1 MDLSKLTN
9 EELLKLKS
17 KFAGEVS
24 KKTYGTSSSES
35 SVQVANPAPKISK
48 RPSYTQDF
56 IKVEIPKAN
65 EYNKEIDL
73 KDLEI
78 KQIDYSLAKIFIK
91 ENHYSH
97 TIPSSVKVSLGFY
110 YKEELKT
117 AIIYGAPVG
126 RNVTNWLQVE
136 HSNCLE
142 LVRLFS
148 AEGMPKN
155 TESYCISKSFQF
167 LKQNYPQYKY
177 LISYADPNHGHC
189 GYIYQATN
197 WKYVGIQ
204 RRILKER
211 IILIDGKEVHS
222 RTLNAKHGS
231 NADDKLKEIY
241 GDRLEIKGA
250 LKKYVY
256 LMCLGN
262 HKECKEWY
270 NKFTFLPYPKA
281 HNDIIEGKAQ

>member
-1 MDLSKLTN
+1 MDLSKLSN
-9 EELLKLKS
+9 EELLKLKT

-24 KKTYGTSSSES
+24 KKTCGTSSSES
-35 SVQVANPAPKISK
+35 SVQVANPAPIKI
-48 RPSYTQDF
+48 
-56 IKVEIPKAN
+56 EIPKIDN
-65 EYNKEIDL
+65 YSKEINL
-73 KDLEI
+73 KEMEI
-78 KQIDYSLAKIFIK
+78 KQIDYSIAKSYIK

-97 TIPSSVKVSLGFY
+97 TIPSSVKISLGFY
-110 YKEELKT
+110 YKGELKL
-117 AIIYGAPVG
+117 AIIYGCPVG

-148 AEGMPKN
+148 ADGMPKN

-197 WKYVGIQ
+197 WKYVGVQ
-204 RRILKER
+204 RRLLKER
-211 IILIDGKEVHS
+211 KILIDGKEVHA
-222 RTLNAKHGS
+222 RTLNAEHGS
-231 NADDKLKEIY
+231 TSDSNLKKIY
-241 GDRLEIKGA
+241 GDRLEILGA
-250 LKKYVY
+250 MKKHVY

-270 NKFTFLPYPKA
+270 SKFTFLPYPKA